1 MAPGLDLTVMVIC
14 ISRLFYRN
22 SLIYNWKCCIGWD
35 YLMTSLR
42 GGHVLGGEDSLLSL
56 LQVDPAAVVWAA
68 DVVQVCE
75 AGAGRG

>member
-1 MAPGLDLTVMVIC
+1 MAPGWDLTVMIIC
-14 ISRLFYRN
+14 IARIFYIS
-22 SLIYNWKCCIGWD
+22 SLIGWD

-42 GGHVLGGEDSLLSL
+42 GGHVLGGEDPLLSL

-68 DVVQVCE
+68 DVVLVCE

>member
-1 MAPGLDLTVMVIC
+1 
-14 ISRLFYRN
+14 
-22 SLIYNWKCCIGWD
+22 
-35 YLMTSLR
+35 MTSLR

-68 DVVQVCE
+68 DVVLVCE

>member
-1 MAPGLDLTVMVIC
+1 
-14 ISRLFYRN
+14 
-22 SLIYNWKCCIGWD
+22 
-35 YLMTSLR
+35 MTSLR

-68 DVVQVCE
+68 YVVLVCE